1 MWKRKYIAVKVI
13 ILFSISSNKNY
24 LLPYTSCI
32 FTMIG
37 IMAGGHCSINSIL
50 PLICAHKYILDQ
62 TIGFYRNMD
71 YNMRVKSK

>member
-24 LLPYTSCI
+24 LFPYTSCI

-37 IMAGGHCSINSIL
+37 IMAMNSIV

-62 TIGFYRNMD
+62 TIGFCRNMD